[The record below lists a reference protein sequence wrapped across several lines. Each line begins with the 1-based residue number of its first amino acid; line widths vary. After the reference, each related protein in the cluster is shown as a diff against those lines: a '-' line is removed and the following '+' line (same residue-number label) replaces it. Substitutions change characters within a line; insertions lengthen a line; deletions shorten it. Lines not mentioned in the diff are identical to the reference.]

1 MTGSFICNM
10 PEQTFDLG
18 EKFSRELRGGDVIL
32 LAGELGAGKTLFA
45 KGILHGLGYDAD
57 EVTSPSFTLVNLYKT
72 NDLDVYHIDL
82 WRLDA
87 MSNASDAVGLD
98 EILEDPKAVA
108 IIEWSDRLAS
118 MPAAK
123 RIIEI
128 SVSGDGDDPR
138 VIDVSVR
145 DTPDRSGQ

>member
-1 MTGSFICNM
+1 MTGNFIGNT

-18 EKFSRELRGGDVIL
+18 EKFSRDLRGSDVIL
-32 LAGELGAGKTLFA
+32 LKGELGAGKTLFA

-145 DTPDRSGQ
+145 DAPDRSG

>member
-1 MTGSFICNM
+1 MTGNFICNT

-18 EKFSRELRGGDVIL
+18 KKVSSDLRVGDVVL
-32 LAGELGAGKTLFA
+32 LSGELGTGKTLFA

-57 EVTSPSFTLVNLYKT
+57 EVTSPSFTLVNLYRT
-72 NDLDVYHIDL
+72 NGLDVYHIDL

-98 EILEDPKAVA
+98 EILEDPKAIA

-123 RIIEI
+123 RIVEI

-138 VIDVSVR
+138 EIDVSVR
-145 DTPDRSGQ
+145 DAPDRSG

>member
-1 MTGSFICNM
+1 MTGNFICNT

-18 EKFSRELRGGDVIL
+18 KKVSSDLRVGDVVL
-32 LAGELGAGKTLFA
+32 LSGELGTGKTLFA

-57 EVTSPSFTLVNLYKT
+57 EVTSPSFTLVNLYRT
-72 NDLDVYHIDL
+72 NGLDVYHIDL

-98 EILEDPKAVA
+98 EILEDPKAIA

-123 RIIEI
+123 RIVEI

-145 DTPDRSGQ
+145 DAPDRSG

>member
-1 MTGSFICNM
+1 MTGNFIGNT

-145 DTPDRSGQ
+145 DAPDRSG

>member
-1 MTGSFICNM
+1 MTGNFIGNT

-18 EKFSRELRGGDVIL
+18 EKFSRDLRGGDVIL
-32 LAGELGAGKTLFA
+32 LKGELGAGKTLFA

-138 VIDVSVR
+138 EIDVSVR
-145 DTPDRSGQ
+145 DAPDRGG

>member
-1 MTGSFICNM
+1 MTGSFICNR

-32 LAGELGAGKTLFA
+32 LKGELGAGKTLFA

-57 EVTSPSFTLVNLYKT
+57 EVTSPSFTLVNLYKA
-72 NDLDVYHIDL
+72 NGLDVYHIDL

-145 DTPDRSGQ
+145 DAPDRSG

>member
-1 MTGSFICNM
+1 MTGNFICNT

-18 EKFSRELRGGDVIL
+18 EKFSRDLRGGDVIL

-87 MSNASDAVGLD
+87 MSNASDDV
-98 EILEDPKAVA
+98 LEDPKAVA

-145 DTPDRSGQ
+145 DAPDRSGQ

>member
-1 MTGSFICNM
+1 MTGNFIGNT

-18 EKFSRELRGGDVIL
+18 EKFSRDLRGGDVIL
-32 LAGELGAGKTLFA
+32 LKGELGAGKTLFA

-57 EVTSPSFTLVNLYKT
+57 EVTSPSFTLVNLYKA
-72 NDLDVYHIDL
+72 NGLDVYHIDL

-138 VIDVSVR
+138 EIDVSVR
-145 DTPDRSGQ
+145 DAPDRGG

>member
-1 MTGSFICNM
+1 MTGNFICNT

-18 EKFSRELRGGDVIL
+18 EKFSRDLRGGDVIL

-145 DTPDRSGQ
+145 DAPDRSGQ

>member
-1 MTGSFICNM
+1 MTGNFIGNT

-18 EKFSRELRGGDVIL
+18 EKFSRDLRGGDVIL
-32 LAGELGAGKTLFA
+32 LKGELGAGKTLFA

-72 NDLDVYHIDL
+72 NGLDVYHIDL

-138 VIDVSVR
+138 EIDVSVR
-145 DTPDRSGQ
+145 DAPDRGG

>member
-1 MTGSFICNM
+1 MTGNFIGNT

-18 EKFSRELRGGDVIL
+18 EKFSRDLRGGDVIL

-72 NDLDVYHIDL
+72 NGLDVYHIDL

-145 DTPDRSGQ
+145 DAPDRSG

>member
-1 MTGSFICNM
+1 MTGNFICNT

-72 NDLDVYHIDL
+72 NGLDVYHIDL

-138 VIDVSVR
+138 EIDVSVR
-145 DTPDRSGQ
+145 DAPDRGG

>member
-1 MTGSFICNM
+1 MTGNFICNT

-18 EKFSRELRGGDVIL
+18 KKVSSDLRVGDVVL
-32 LAGELGAGKTLFA
+32 LSGELGTGKTLFA

-57 EVTSPSFTLVNLYKT
+57 EVTSPSFTLVNLYRT
-72 NDLDVYHIDL
+72 NGLDVYHIDL

-98 EILEDPKAVA
+98 EILEDPKAIA

-118 MPAAK
+118 MPTAK
-123 RIIEI
+123 RIVEI

-145 DTPDRSGQ
+145 DAPDRSG

>member
-1 MTGSFICNM
+1 MTGNFICNT
-10 PEQTFDLG
+10 PEQTFDIG

-57 EVTSPSFTLVNLYKT
+57 DVTSPSFTLVNLYKT
-72 NDLDVYHIDL
+72 NGLDVYHIDL

-138 VIDVSVR
+138 EIDVSVR
-145 DTPDRSGQ
+145 DAPDRGG

>member
-1 MTGSFICNM
+1 MTGNFIGNT

-18 EKFSRELRGGDVIL
+18 EKFSRDLRGGDVIL
-32 LAGELGAGKTLFA
+32 LKGELGAGKTLFA

-145 DTPDRSGQ
+145 DAPDRSG

>member
-1 MTGSFICNM
+1 MTGNFICNT
-10 PEQTFDLG
+10 PEQTFDIG

-72 NDLDVYHIDL
+72 NGLDVYHIDL

-138 VIDVSVR
+138 EIDVSVR
-145 DTPDRSGQ
+145 DAPDRGG

>member
-1 MTGSFICNM
+1 MTGSFICNR

-57 EVTSPSFTLVNLYKT
+57 EVTSPSFTLVNLYKA
-72 NDLDVYHIDL
+72 NGLDVYHIDL

-145 DTPDRSGQ
+145 DAPDRSG

>member
-1 MTGSFICNM
+1 MTGSFICNR

-32 LAGELGAGKTLFA
+32 LKGELGAGKTLFA

-145 DTPDRSGQ
+145 DAPDRSG

>member
-1 MTGSFICNM
+1 MTGSFICNR

-57 EVTSPSFTLVNLYKT
+57 EVTSPSFTLVNLYKA
-72 NDLDVYHIDL
+72 NGLDVYHIDL

-138 VIDVSVR
+138 EIDVSVR
-145 DTPDRSGQ
+145 DAPDRGG

>member
-1 MTGSFICNM
+1 MTGNFIGNT

-18 EKFSRELRGGDVIL
+18 EKFSRDLRGGDVIL
-32 LAGELGAGKTLFA
+32 LKGELGAGKTLFA

-118 MPAAK
+118 MPAANS
-123 RIIEI
+123 IIEI

-138 VIDVSVR
+138 EIDVSVR
-145 DTPDRSGQ
+145 DAPDRGG

>member
-1 MTGSFICNM
+1 MTGNFICNT

-138 VIDVSVR
+138 EIDVSVR
-145 DTPDRSGQ
+145 DAPDRGG

>member
-1 MTGSFICNM
+1 MTGNFICNT
-10 PEQTFDLG
+10 PEQTLDLG

-57 EVTSPSFTLVNLYKT
+57 DVTSPSFTLVNLYKT

-138 VIDVSVR
+138 EIDVSVR
-145 DTPDRSGQ
+145 DAPDRGG

>member
-1 MTGSFICNM
+1 MTGNFIGNT

-18 EKFSRELRGGDVIL
+18 EKFSRDLRGGDVIL
-32 LAGELGAGKTLFA
+32 LKGELGAGKTLFA

-57 EVTSPSFTLVNLYKT
+57 EVTSPSFTLVNLYKA
-72 NDLDVYHIDL
+72 NGLDVYHIDL

-145 DTPDRSGQ
+145 DAPDRSG

>member
-1 MTGSFICNM
+1 MTGNFIGNT

-32 LAGELGAGKTLFA
+32 LKGELGAGKTLFA

-145 DTPDRSGQ
+145 DAPDRSG

>member
-1 MTGSFICNM
+1 MTGNFICNT

-145 DTPDRSGQ
+145 DTRDRSGQ